1 MAISNRIKMSK
12 NVAIQTWISRILYST
27 SAYRS
32 CMLPYRLRRQQLYQD
47 IYEKRL
53 GETAYMKG
61 ADNAHDILTEVYANK
76 QVISVVTEC
85 HFNPGLCDK
94 LRAILSIYQ
103 VCKKTGIPYHIF
115 WDYPFN
121 LCDYLL
127 PNQYDWSISNE
138 DVFWD
143 SRVTVCEIE
152 RQPNLF
158 FSRSIER
165 HTVTTLIKTFKH
177 QQLHIY
183 SNTRFGE
190 ARFSKSF
197 DELFKPSPRLQDEL
211 DGHLKTIGG
220 GYISVSL
227 RFMELLGD
235 FKDQEAVSQSLPE
248 DEQEA
253 LIERCM
259 EQLKRIIHRE
269 AKGRRVF
276 VASDSRKFLDRAAT
290 LPEVYSVPG
299 DIVHVRYRGSEEAYM
314 KTFVDLLLL
323 RGADKRFLL
332 KTGKMYNSF
341 FPRFASWIGNGKFC
355 LINF

>member
-1 MAISNRIKMSK
+1 MNAADPR
-12 NVAIQTWISRILYST
+12 V
-27 SAYRS
+27 
-32 CMLPYRLRRQQLYQD
+32 D
-47 IYEKRL
+47 IP
-53 GETAYMKG
+53 
-61 ADNAHDILTEVYANK
+61 TEVYAK
-76 QVISVVTEC
+76 RKVISVVTDC

-94 LRAILSIYQ
+94 LRAILSIYS
-103 VCKKTGIPYHIF
+103 VCKKKGIPYHIF

-121 LCDYLL
+121 LCDYLI
-127 PNQYDWSISNE
+127 PNQYDWSINTE

-143 SRVTVCEIE
+143 SRVAVCEIE

-158 FSRSIER
+158 FSRNIER
-165 HTVTTLIKTFKH
+165 HTVKTLIKTFKH
-177 QQLHIY
+177 LQLHIY

-190 ARFSKSF
+190 CRFSKSY
-197 DELFKPSPRLQDEL
+197 DELFKPSPRLHDEL
-211 DGHLKTIGG
+211 SYHLNNIGG

-235 FKDQEAVSQSLPE
+235 FKDQEDVSQSLPE
-248 DEQEA
+248 DDQEA

-290 LPEVYSVPG
+290 LPEVYTVPG

-341 FPRFASWIGNGKFC
+341 FPRFAAWIGNGKFE
-355 LINF
+355 LVEF